1 MGGNVAMIMRDMTEN
16 YKKSTFLCAEALI
29 KKPMRIYSASA
40 FTVLQTFLH
49 RSLSFIISRRC
60 YPGKLF
66 RDRRGAKAP

>member
-40 FTVLQTFLH
+40 FYCSSDVFA
-49 RSLSFIISRRC
+49 SIVVFYYFS
-60 YPGKLF
+60 
-66 RDRRGAKAP
+66 